1 MIIYIIIILVL
12 CTILN
17 SKNDNNNISINN
29 DLNNLKNNFNQ
40 NITNYIISDK
50 YDNLIKLFNYIF
62 YNSYN
67 DIKLLNIEKINNYTI
82 DRFKYYIIIFN
93 TNYGYIEVKLVSDI
107 NKLLQNY
114 KYQPDTISYIEYIK
128 LLKDYRPIYE
138 YNFKIFLEKY
148 KEENLNFY

>member
-138 YNFKIFLEKY
+138 YNFKIFFRKI
-148 KEENLNFY
+148 